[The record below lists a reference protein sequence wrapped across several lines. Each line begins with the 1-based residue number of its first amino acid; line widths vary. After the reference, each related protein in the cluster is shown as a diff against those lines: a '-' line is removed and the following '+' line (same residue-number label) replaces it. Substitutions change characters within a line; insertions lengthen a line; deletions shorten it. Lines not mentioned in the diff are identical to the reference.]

1 MLPAAAPLRFS
12 FSFAFAFSAGCGPPG
27 GPSERTRSGG
37 GAAARSP
44 FRVPRDSWRWWWW
57 LWGESERARVAL
69 GARRGTRAREGGRGS
84 GAQPPRRRETP
95 AGEGTRKERG
105 RKQALRAHAAR
116 QGPTTPPPPPPPSLR
131 VRAPARARA
140 RGGARGPA
148 EYAQAGARGGKEKSA
163 PAMRPSSQAVLVA
176 AQEAPPAAGAV
187 ARPLPPLPAPLED
200 AFAPCT
206 PPRLSFLGRACLHD
220 TPPLRPVVG
229 GSDRARANELPD
241 ARRRGYVCNGCRTF
255 AMHADDVVSTA
266 FHGRRGGAILC
277 RKLHNVRPG
286 NREDRMLMSGLH
298 TVCDVHCARCDEVI
312 GWRYDHAHHPAQKY
326 KVGKFVVER
335 ACIMPYVED

>member
-1 MLPAAAPLRFS
+1 
-12 FSFAFAFSAGCGPPG
+12 
-27 GPSERTRSGG
+27 
-37 GAAARSP
+37 
-44 FRVPRDSWRWWWW
+44 
-57 LWGESERARVAL
+57 
-69 GARRGTRAREGGRGS
+69 
-84 GAQPPRRRETP
+84 
-95 AGEGTRKERG
+95 
-105 RKQALRAHAAR
+105 
-116 QGPTTPPPPPPPSLR
+116 
-131 VRAPARARA
+131 
-140 RGGARGPA
+140 
-148 EYAQAGARGGKEKSA
+148 
-163 PAMRPSSQAVLVA
+163 MRPSSQTVLVA

>member
-1 MLPAAAPLRFS
+1 MLPAAAPLFFCVCVFGAMR
-12 FSFAFAFSAGCGPPG
+12 AAG
-27 GPSERTRSGG
+27 GPSERMRSGG

-44 FRVPRDSWRWWWW
+44 FRLPRDSWRWW
-57 LWGESERARVAL
+57 LWGESEGARVAL
-69 GARRGTRAREGGRGS
+69 GARHRTRARARGRERERRPTAAAARDASGGGD
-84 GAQPPRRRETP
+84 EK
-95 AGEGTRKERG
+95 GEGEEAGT
-105 RKQALRAHAAR
+105 ARARRAPGAND
-116 QGPTTPPPPPPPSLR
+116 PPPSPLPA
-131 VRAPARARA
+131 RARARPRARA